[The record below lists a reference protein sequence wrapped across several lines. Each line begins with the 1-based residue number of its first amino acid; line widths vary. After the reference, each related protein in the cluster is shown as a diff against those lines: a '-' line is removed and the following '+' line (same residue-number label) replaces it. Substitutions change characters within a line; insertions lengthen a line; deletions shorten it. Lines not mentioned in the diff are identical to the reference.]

1 MYDEAR
7 RGIKKHLIK
16 ITQGP
21 KKLIHT
27 VEMAPRKHTK
37 VWVTVDCVKLC
48 FYLINC
54 YQSPGYRMYSKQDHL
69 VSLLTNR

>member
-7 RGIKKHLIK
+7 RGIKKHLVK

-37 VWVTVDCVKLC
+37 V
-48 FYLINC
+48 
-54 YQSPGYRMYSKQDHL
+54 
-69 VSLLTNR
+69 